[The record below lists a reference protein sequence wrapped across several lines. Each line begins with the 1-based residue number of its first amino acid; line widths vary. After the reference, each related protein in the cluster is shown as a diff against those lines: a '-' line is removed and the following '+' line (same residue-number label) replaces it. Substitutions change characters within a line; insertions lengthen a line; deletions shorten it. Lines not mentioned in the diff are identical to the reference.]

1 MSSGYPESVERLLMA
16 PEHGFRREIS
26 MKIAHIVNPVHVTNP
41 QSDLSYAQPLT
52 LASMGQARA
61 VAAEAGIDVRLVACT
76 YEEDRGEIPPDFIET
91 PLLPDSILEHV
102 VGGPG
107 DAPRKLPLLRDILDR
122 LLTAAPD
129 ADYLIYSNIDIGLQ
143 PDFYVEVARRIED
156 SGWRAFS
163 IMRHTVDDTL
173 RSVDDLDRI
182 HALPG
187 EAHGG
192 YSCFVFPRT
201 DLERYDLGEVCIGI
215 QPVSILLMLNMI
227 INSERFDEENTA
239 RLCFHLGDERAW
251 QAGVFDAY
259 HLWNE
264 QHLDAFQT
272 AESKRI
278 LAHPLSTRIWR
289 AYQRRR
295 SGWVI
300 HNTRPKWLGQILKLV
315 RTLGGEAWVGSKY
328 RSVRPKPR
336 SR

>member
-1 MSSGYPESVERLLMA
+1 MA
-16 PEHGFRREIS
+16 EELGVLRELS

-52 LASMGQARA
+52 LASMRQARA
-61 VAAEAGIDVRLVACT
+61 VAAEAGIDVRLLACS

-91 PLLPDSILEHV
+91 PLLTDSILEHV
-102 VGGPG
+102 AGGPE

-122 LLTAAPD
+122 LQTAAPD
-129 ADYLIYSNIDIGLQ
+129 ADYLVYSNIDIGLQ
-143 PDFYVEVARRIED
+143 PDFYVEVARRIEE

-163 IMRHTVDDTL
+163 IMRHTVADTL

-192 YSCFVFPRT
+192 YSCFVFPRA

-215 QPVSILLMLNMI
+215 QPASILLMLNMI
-227 INSERFDEENTA
+227 INSERFDEENTV

-251 QAGVFDAY
+251 QAGVLNAY

-264 QHLDAFQT
+264 GHLDTFQA

-278 LAHPLSTRIWR
+278 ANHPLSARIWR

-300 HNTRPKWLGQILKLV
+300 YNTRPKWLGGVYKLL
-315 RTLGGEAWVGSKY
+315 RRLGADGWIGSKY
-328 RSVRPKPR
+328 RSVGPR
-336 SR
+336 AAD